1 MPVSL
6 HIDLYPGVIIVTVAP
21 PGHIDLPGG
30 NAHGPEGG
38 DAEGG
43 LLAAATQAAVVACD
57 GVHGSVVCGFIGHLP
72 GAPPVDCQ
80 GCLPSRQPLYLRGYH
95 LGEKTPAIHQILG
108 VPPGIKHVVEENV
121 LGHIPAVG
129 GALPQAQGV
138 TGVAQKHVKGNAGHI
153 RGGEGPQG
161 QLHEAP
167 FISGEPVQL
176 PLGGPAG
183 FAQILLC
190 RLPALP
196 GKAAD
201 VIT

>member
-1 MPVSL
+1 MSEE
-6 HIDLYPGVIIVTVAP
+6 IT
-21 PGHIDLPGG
+21 
-30 NAHGPEGG
+30 
-38 DAEGG
+38 
-43 LLAAATQAAVVACD
+43 AAAV
-57 GVHGSVVCGFIGHLP
+57 
-72 GAPPVDCQ
+72 
-80 GCLPSRQPLYLRGYH
+80 R
-95 LGEKTPAIHQILG
+95 ILG
-108 VPPGIKHVVEENV
+108 TEEE
-121 LGHIPAVG
+121 LLPALCTAAEAGLRARLRRDVDPEKECRECFVMAA
-129 GALPQAQGV
+129 ALVAASTLLSAQAQGV